1 MNGWVVRGLGLALVH
16 VVVRT
21 FLGAA
26 VTQWPQQGSILR
38 WFSLILVILAAFLW
52 GALDGIRDRRANPD
66 PDESADLTM
75 MWLKAAAVAGILAGA
90 AAWILGL
97 IFDIAI
103 TNGSLFFEVTS
114 GAAFTILLIFI
125 PATIGVALGR
135 FLVGRDSAKARAA
148 GAVAYADDADV
159 DVEESAAENYAGSEW
174 SYEHGTETGYGYTD
188 SAAGD
193 GSGEGAVPADNTDT
207 EVFAP
212 VDPDGKPG
220 GAHRAD
226 T

>member
-26 VTQWPQQGSILR
+26 VTQWPQQGSVLR

-52 GALDGIRDRRANPD
+52 GVLDGIRDRRAHAD

-75 MWLKAAAVAGILAGA
+75 MWLKAAAVAGVLSGA
-90 AAWILGL
+90 AAWIVGL

-114 GAAFTILLIFI
+114 GAAFTILLVFI
-125 PATIGVALGR
+125 PATIGVGLGR
-135 FLVGRDSAKARAA
+135 FLVGRESRSAAA
-148 GAVAYADDADV
+148 DDVAYAHDADV

-188 SAAGD
+188 D
-193 GSGEGAVPADNTDT
+193 GHGHGSVPADNTDT

-212 VDPDGKPG
+212 IDPDGRAG